1 MTRSAAD
8 YKEAISAVGNSIE
21 VLLFKLNGDQLYGI
35 NVFKVKEVLPCPP
48 LSNIPNSDVSVPGC
62 AHIRGQ
68 TIPVIDLSRAAGMGE
83 ISDTSKRFLIV
94 TEYSRSIQGFLVYS
108 VDRIV
113 TLKWSDLSKAPPG
126 VGEDNYLTAVAKID
140 EKLVEIVD
148 VEKVLDEVNPVDESI
163 RDDVVPSEVMDE
175 EHERKLLIIDDS
187 AVARKQIK
195 RVADK
200 MKIDSVQH
208 INGKDALDYLFDQ
221 VENGHN
227 PNHEI
232 YAAVC
237 DIEMPGMDGYT
248 FATRAKADE
257 RFSDIPIL
265 LHSSLGGVLNE
276 ELVKKSGA
284 NQFLAKFEPNEL
296 AKWISSQVIARGGN
310 VAEAE

>member
-1 MTRSAAD
+1 MTRSNAA
-8 YKEAISAVGNSIE
+8 YKEAISAVGNTIE
-21 VLLFKLNGDQLYGI
+21 VLLFKLTGDQLYGI
-35 NVFKVKEVLPCPP
+35 NVFKVKEVLPCPA
-48 LSNIPNSDVSVPGC
+48 LSSIPNSDESVPGC

-68 TIPVIDLSRAAGMGE
+68 TIPVIDLAKAAGMGE
-83 ISDTSKRFLIV
+83 ITDYDDRFLIV

-113 TLKWSDLSKAPPG
+113 TLQWSDLSKAPAG

-140 EKLVEIVD
+140 EKLVEIMD
-148 VEKVLDEVNPVDESI
+148 VEKVLDEVNPVDEEI
-163 RDDVVPSEVMDE
+163 EEDVVPDEVMHE
-175 EHERKLLIIDDS
+175 AHERKLLIIDDS

-200 MKIDSVQH
+200 MNIDSVQA
-208 INGKDALDYLFDQ
+208 INGQDALDYLNKQ
-221 VENGHN
+221 SAEGHN
-227 PNHEI
+227 LNSEI
-232 YAAVC
+232 YAVVC

-248 FATRAKADE
+248 FATRAKGDE
-257 RFSDIPIL
+257 RYSEIPIL

-296 AKWISSQVIARGGN
+296 AKWISTQVIARGG
-310 VAEAE
+310 VIEEA

>member
-1 MTRSAAD
+1 MTRSTAV
-8 YKEAISAVGNSIE
+8 YKETLSAVGNTIE

-48 LSNIPNSDVSVPGC
+48 LNSIPNADDSVTGC

-68 TIPVIDLSRAAGMGE
+68 TIPVIDLAKAAGMEQIEAVEG
-83 ISDTSKRFLIV
+83 RFLIV

-113 TLKWSDLSKAPPG
+113 TLQWSDLSKAPVG

-140 EKLVEIVD
+140 EKLVEIMD
-148 VEKVLDEVNPVDESI
+148 VEKVLDEVNPVDEEISE
-163 RDDVVPSEVMDE
+163 DAVPDEVIHE

-195 RVADK
+195 RVSDK
-200 MKIDSVQH
+200 MNIDSVQH
-208 INGKDALDYLFDQ
+208 INGKDALDYLMKEVAD
-221 VENGHN
+221 GHD

-237 DIEMPGMDGYT
+237 DIEMPVMDGYT
-248 FATRAKADE
+248 FTTHVKNDE
-257 RFSDIPIL
+257 RLSQIPIL

-284 NQFLAKFEPNEL
+284 NQFLAKFEANEL
-296 AKWISSQVIARGGN
+296 AKWISSQVIERGGE
-310 VAEAE
+310 VSE